1 MSYETVTSL
10 LPELQSNTQNNQE
23 TNIKFA
29 EEVSILT
36 EDFYNFWILAA
47 EETLKI
53 SARVAAANQMKIW

>member
-29 EEVSILT
+29 EEVSVLT
-36 EDFYNFWILAA
+36 EDFYNF
-47 EETLKI
+47 
-53 SARVAAANQMKIW
+53 